1 MPNNTSKTQST
12 CYTAKKRVSFG
23 GTQTIHFYRT
33 SDNTIDTLL
42 QHCRQTKY
50 TLSRERGIQQLITR
64 RAVISYRRYLRQ
76 SRGLSSRQDDEQD
89 KLLAN
94 MICKFSRRSKELAL
108 EAARL
113 NYLAAY
119 GDTGGE
125 LPQFSP
131 DNDNLKVDAPVQ
143 VSQFPS
149 IKLRKKR
156 ASDKECFIF
165 WLTIEFHFCWVYYFI
180 TSQHWTWFVQLWEW
194 LRYTE
199 WLEYFFVSL
208 GD

>member
-1 MPNNTSKTQST
+1 MLNNTSKTQST

-165 WLTIEFHFCWVYYFI
+165 
-180 TSQHWTWFVQLWEW
+180 
-194 LRYTE
+194 
-199 WLEYFFVSL
+199 
-208 GD
+208 